1 MTEYLLSEIDVDSFR
16 QKFIMYTRKAFQML
30 PALET
35 PRILDIGCGSG
46 LPTLELAKLSNGEV
60 IGIDIDQAQ
69 LDKLNR
75 KIEEEGLSCRV
86 KSVNCSLLEM
96 DFPDDWFDIVWAEGS
111 IWIIGFEKG
120 LKEWRRLLKPNG
132 FLVVHDEIRN
142 VSNKLKEI
150 PSYGYKLVNH
160 FQLPED
166 AWWTEYYQP
175 LEIRVQKLYTKYKN
189 NSEAL
194 TILKKYQN
202 EIDMVKRKPKEHR
215 SAFYIMRKI

>member
-1 MTEYLLSEIDVDSFR
+1 
-16 QKFIMYTRKAFQML
+16 
-30 PALET
+30 
-35 PRILDIGCGSG
+35 
-46 LPTLELAKLSNGEV
+46 
-60 IGIDIDQAQ
+60 
-69 LDKLNR
+69 
-75 KIEEEGLSCRV
+75 
-86 KSVNCSLLEM
+86 
-96 DFPDDWFDIVWAEGS
+96 
-111 IWIIGFEKG
+111 
-120 LKEWRRLLKPNG
+120 
-132 FLVVHDEIRN
+132 LVVHDEIRN